1 MEKSVVYHLPLFESS
16 QILSHVHLND
26 LRDYLDRESRD
37 TRTQLIGAG
46 IVCGLHAQVVPG
58 EDSITVQ
65 VSAGHGVTTDG
76 YILGLKR
83 NYAFTR
89 YREYTDLADPKY
101 LFGKNNPTPKPVLF
115 ELFEED
121 ENVENAP
128 LVDFDERE
136 TPELKDMALVLYLEE
151 TKTDLKSCTG
161 TNCDNK
167 GKRDDRLIRVLLL
180 DKTYL
185 EQYNNEQLIR
195 RSNAFAKLH
204 VPRPLLHRLAPIDND
219 LKLRNAYQTVIFS
232 MRSDISATINNALN
246 VLNIPLALNK
256 NAWDVTRPKL
266 DVFGNGHKYYQY
278 SYDALCDIVHTYND
292 FIDAAEEFVRGCK
305 KLTMPNLFP
314 LHLVLHEL
322 TYGTTSIHDAYRT
335 TFFNIQPVDEQDEK
349 LVTAQLLYEKIL
361 LLINRYGPPAAKPVA
376 ITPSRYFYAPYSS
389 WTIPAYFDLATASG
403 LRLAQI
409 WSPQQHLDG
418 RSLEHFYY
426 DQAIHNSD
434 AADHLKNPFRY
445 DKKPFPYYRVENL
458 GGKNINDALKQVKDL
473 RELYGL
479 DFDIKVAT
487 LEDVAVKGLPCG
499 VEDLQENY
507 FFTRNKLLNIF
518 DSVNDYIKL
527 LLSYPEVKDFL
538 AKEIDKGLTVEDVL
552 KAWANLTG
560 DIKNTLPL
568 CLTDFNYVVFR
579 DNYKKY
585 ADIIIQAIMNIAF
598 ADGGIKMLEGF
609 SLIGKEEIDPPKEG
623 PPTLETTAA
632 GLALSLASRTLF
644 GLLRSF
650 YFSQIYRIYYAYEI
664 RRKKAQNRPHTLRDY
679 IKAYP
684 GLEHIAGTIENGTL
698 LLVCTGVTAPAIG
711 TSIIEEIKEEVV
723 NSRKPGIFGEITKN
737 EFSDLLIKDI
747 SYDIGKLP
755 DSTDTYIIRP
765 KLTDEV
771 INELVASDPESP
783 IVKRIVDLKEEAV
796 ASGEDLEVNFYIK
809 GGSIATSEPIVV
821 SPLTAEKII
830 EAENI
835 VIAEPDL
842 KLTTENPLLDIE
854 EGNISNV
861 NIPKNLGGTENTIL
875 FRSPTISP
883 TRVSLPSLTTSEFK
897 AYMNGKFPPGTT
909 DGKEMAMAAANLL
922 LERGII
928 LDSDVEPLVNNILI
942 ELEKLPFE
950 PTSTQII
957 DTTATYLESVN
968 LLTAEI
974 IDPPPPPP
982 SKNNEWL
989 EKAGEILKEIIIA
1002 INKAPRTD
1010 PPKEEEPPKEIDRF
1024 VVADFFIGADTCPC
1038 ECDDACPD
1046 KKELAGLPIPPLAQ
1060 TDFVIV
1066 NMNKSVEIFP
1076 EMNDVGIFGD
1086 SLEVIELADDVEVIT
1101 EKGVKLGKIKHDDR
1115 VAFLY
1120 QAPPDYLG
1128 VDRFRYSI
1136 RNTEN
1141 KLTDAAN
1148 VWILVNDPRKAPTIS
1163 MTDTTLCTQDTP
1175 QLITLTAQGWDLALL
1190 TIEGSGVY
1198 RGKEG
1203 EWYFDPS
1210 NPDVIN
1216 GNNEIKL
1223 VEPAAR
1229 KVWQT
1234 IIVTVSRIEP
1244 SITLLSSNW
1253 SDVTVDG
1260 IPQKRLTANFASVA
1274 AGADTYEWSVTYN
1287 SVTRTFLTSDISITL
1302 DVLPKVTH
1310 VDLVVSLLASS
1321 SGSGCGKM
1329 TSKTF
1334 GFDND
1339 RLNPTMN
1346 ITGGPIYC
1354 KNDNTPFIIEIT
1366 PNDWALNEIKV
1377 VGSGVTSKVTGSN
1390 GEITYYFNPS
1400 IATVVSGFTRV
1411 ELVNAANGAIFQAV
1425 NLTVQEILAD
1435 FELTT
1440 YHWFVDGIS
1449 YNILFNIANLTPLSQ
1464 ADTFSWYADGV
1475 LRAKGPRE
1483 FSATINAAELGKDFS
1498 ILIRM
1503 EASMTDRPCTFA
1515 MEKVIF
1521 MPPPPEP
1528 PREPIFTP
1536 PIISD
1541 PNIVLDPNRVVLIDP
1556 NVLTQPTLTT
1566 TVTPP
1571 INLSQPL
1578 VPTETIN
1585 LTQPINL
1592 TTQPTVTPTVTQPLV
1607 TTETVNLAQ
1616 PINLTTQP
1624 INLTQPLV
1632 TTETVNLT
1640 QPINLT
1646 TQPTVTQPIN
1656 LTQPTETLITTQP
1669 LSPISSVISQPTLS
1683 TTLVTP
1689 TPTPAA
1695 PDGVFLRDTFL
1706 AYVDSY
1712 SRLATSTDIA
1722 NAFASNV
1729 TLTSRIASLKT
1740 TLAKMAASTTPLA
1753 AVTETSVSTA
1763 GAMLKTLITPISTLT
1778 EPERTAALQ
1787 LSHDAMM
1794 LFWFLVANRKSD
1806 ITTNTTFVGYANYVE
1821 TTLMPFL
1828 EKNNAG
1834 LTRTD
1839 YRVFSEMALMADKP
1853 SLQTRFS
1860 AIAKS

>member
-37 TRTQLIGAG
+37 TRTELIGAG

-115 ELFEED
+115 ELFEDD

-136 TPELKDMALVLYLEE
+136 TPELKDMVLVLYLEE

-185 EQYNNEQLIR
+185 EPYNNEQLIR
-195 RSNAFAKLH
+195 RTNAFAKLH

-219 LKLRNAYQTVIFS
+219 LKLRNAYQAVIFS
-232 MRSDISATINNALN
+232 MRGDIKNTMNNALN

-256 NAWDVTRPKL
+256 NAWDVTRTKL
-266 DVFGNGHKYYQY
+266 DTFGNGHKYYQY

-305 KLTMPNLFP
+305 KLVMPNLFP
-314 LHLVLHEL
+314 LHLVLHEF
-322 TYGTTSIHDAYRT
+322 TYGTTALHDAYRT

-361 LLINRYGPPAAKPVA
+361 LLINRYGPPAAKPVS

-389 WTIPAYFDLATASG
+389 WTIPAYFDLSTTSG

-426 DQAIHNSD
+426 DQNIHNSD
-434 AADHLKNPFRY
+434 AADHLMNPFRY

-458 GGKNINDALKQVKDL
+458 GGKKIIDAIKAVEEL

-479 DFDIKVAT
+479 NFDIKVAT
-487 LEDVAVKGLPCG
+487 LEDVVAKGLPCG
-499 VEDLQENY
+499 VEDLQEDY

-527 LLSYPEVKDFL
+527 LMSYPEVKDFL
-538 AKEIDKGLTVEDVL
+538 AKEIDKGLTVEDIL
-552 KAWANLTG
+552 KAWEHLTS

-568 CLTDFNYVVFR
+568 CLSDFNYLVFR

-585 ADIIIQAIMNIAF
+585 ADIIIKAIMNVAF
-598 ADGGIKMLEGF
+598 ADGGIKMLEGLALG
-609 SLIGKEEIDPPKEG
+609 SGKTVIDPPKEG
-623 PPTLETTAA
+623 APELETTAA

-650 YFSQIYRIYYAYEI
+650 YFSHIYRIYYAYEI

-679 IKAYP
+679 IKAFP
-684 GLEHIAGTIENGTL
+684 GLEHIAGTLENGTL
-698 LLVCTGVTAPAIG
+698 LLVCTNVTAPAIG
-711 TSIIEEIKEEVV
+711 TSIKDEISEIDITP
-723 NSRKPGIFGEITKN
+723 SRKPGIFGEITKN

-771 INELVASDPESP
+771 YNELVATDPESP
-783 IVKRIVDLKEEAV
+783 IVKRIIGLKEEAV
-796 ASGEDLEVNFYIK
+796 ASGEDLALNFYIK
-809 GGSIATSEPIVV
+809 GGSIETSEPIVI
-821 SPLTAEKII
+821 SPQTAEKII
-830 EAENI
+830 EAENT
-835 VIAEPDL
+835 VISQPDL
-842 KLTTENPLLDIE
+842 NLAPENPLLDIE

-861 NIPKNLGGTENTIL
+861 NIPKNLGGISGNNLI
-875 FRSPTISP
+875 FRSPTVVP
-883 TRVSLPSLTTSEFK
+883 TRLAAPSFTTSEFK
-897 AYMNGKFPPGTT
+897 SIMAGKFTDPNSPPK
-909 DGKEMAMAAANLL
+909 DLALAAAMLL
-922 LERGII
+922 VDRGII
-928 LDSDVEPLVNNILI
+928 LDSDVDLLVENILNEFI
-942 ELEKLPFE
+942 KLPKE
-950 PTSTQII
+950 PTTTQLI
-957 DTTATYLESVN
+957 DVTASYLEGVN
-968 LLTAEI
+968 LLTA
-974 IDPPPPPP
+974 DPVDPPPP
-982 SKNNEWL
+982 SKTNEWL
-989 EKAGEILKEIIIA
+989 EKAGEILKEIIA
-1002 INKAPRTD
+1002 GINKAPRTD
-1010 PPKEEEPPKEIDRF
+1010 PPKEEEPPAEVDRY

-1038 ECDDACPD
+1038 ECDDSCPD

-1066 NMNKSVEIFP
+1066 NTNKSVEIFP

-1086 SLEVIELADDVEVIT
+1086 SLEVIELADDKDVIT
-1101 EKGVKLGKIKHDDR
+1101 EKGVKLGKVKHEDR
-1115 VAFLY
+1115 TSFLY
-1120 QAPPDYLG
+1120 QAPPDYIG
-1128 VDRFRYSI
+1128 VDRFQYSI
-1136 RNTEN
+1136 RNKEN
-1141 KLTDAAN
+1141 QLTDSAY

-1163 MTDTTLCTQDTP
+1163 MTDTTLCFQDGP
-1175 QLITLTAQGWDLALL
+1175 QLITLSAQGWDISQL
-1190 TIEGSGVY
+1190 TIVGSGVY
-1198 RGKEG
+1198 RGKDG

-1210 NPDVIN
+1210 NPDVVN

-1223 VEPAAR
+1223 VEPATR

-1234 IIVTVSRIEP
+1234 LNVTVSRIDP
-1244 SITLLSSNW
+1244 SITLVSSNW

-1274 AGADTYEWSVTYN
+1274 PGADTYQWSVTYN
-1287 SVTRTFLTSDISITL
+1287 SVTRTFFTSDITISL

-1310 VDLVVSLLASS
+1310 VDLEVSLYASS

-1329 TSKTF
+1329 ASKTF

-1339 RLNPTMN
+1339 KVNPFMN
-1346 ITGGPIYC
+1346 ITGGPVYC

-1366 PNDWALNEIKV
+1366 PNDWALNQIDV
-1377 VGSGVTSKVTGSN
+1377 VGSGVTFKVTGSN
-1390 GEITYYFNPS
+1390 GEKTYYFKPS
-1400 IATVVSGFTRV
+1400 LAILVSGFTRV
-1411 ELVNAANGAIFQAV
+1411 ELVNAVNGAVFQTV
-1425 NLTVQEILAD
+1425 NLPVQEILAD

-1440 YHWFVDGIS
+1440 YHWFTDGIS
-1449 YNILFNIANLTPLSQ
+1449 NNIMFSIANLTPLSQ
-1464 ADTFSWYADGV
+1464 ADTFSWYVDGN
-1475 LRAKGPRE
+1475 LRSKGPRE
-1483 FSATINAAELGKDFS
+1483 FSATINAVELGKDFS
-1498 ILIRM
+1498 ALIRM
-1503 EASMTDRPCTFA
+1503 EASMTDRPCIFV

-1521 MPPPPEP
+1521 MPPDVPPTKD
-1528 PREPIFTP
+1528 PIDTP
-1536 PIISD
+1536 PIIVND
-1541 PNIVLDPNRVVLIDP
+1541 PLFTIDPNRVLITDP
-1556 NVLTQPTLTT
+1556 NVLIQPVNTTQPTL
-1566 TVTPP
+1566 
-1571 INLSQPL
+1571 S
-1578 VPTETIN
+1578 TETIN
-1585 LTQPINL
+1585 LAQPVNVISPSNVVQPVNL
-1592 TTQPTVTPTVTQPLV
+1592 TQPLV
-1607 TTETVNLAQ
+1607 SPETVNLAQ
-1616 PINLTTQP
+1616 PVNVITPSTVVQP
-1624 INLTQPLV
+1624 VNLTQPLV
-1632 TTETVNLT
+1632 SPETVNLAQPLNVIT
-1640 QPINLT
+1640 QPSI
-1646 TQPTVTQPIN
+1646 I
-1656 LTQPTETLITTQP
+1656 QPTETLITTQP
-1669 LSPISSVISQPTLS
+1669 LSPISTVTTQPVLNTSL
-1683 TTLVTP
+1683 LTP
-1689 TPTPAA
+1689 TPPPTPAA

-1712 SRLATSTDIA
+1712 SRLATSTDVT
-1722 NAFASNV
+1722 NAFASNA
-1729 TLTSRIASLKT
+1729 TLTSRIAALKT
-1740 TLAKMAASTTPLA
+1740 SVAKMAASATPLA

-1763 GAMLKTLITPISTLT
+1763 GAMLKTLIAPISTLT
-1778 EPERTAALQ
+1778 DPERTAALK

-1794 LFWFLVANRKSD
+1794 LFWFLVANRKTD
-1806 ITTNTTFVGYANYVE
+1806 ITSNTTFVGYANYVE
-1821 TTLMPFL
+1821 TTLIPFL
-1828 EKNNAG
+1828 QKNNFG
-1834 LTRTD
+1834 IGRTD
-1839 YRVFSEMALMADKP
+1839 HRVFTEMALMSDKP
-1853 SLQTRFS
+1853 SLQTRV
-1860 AIAKS
+1860 IALAKL